1 MNGLINQ
8 IHYNISDPVEELN
21 SRLNDRNIP
30 SNTLHPQF
38 SMRPVSTKYTM
49 LPIVDRH
56 TPSSVTI
63 NKQTPYNVGNTFNPG
78 SASPWS
84 GFSTNIDKESILRNQ
99 PFALQKSIKSVYI
112 PSSTSDMYKVTV
124 SGRNEIQ
131 PFTDLF
137 KEQIFEDFNPNSLN
151 VGNNVFNNSTREQM
165 LG

>member
-30 SNTLHPQF
+30 SNPLHPQF
-38 SMRPVSTKYTM
+38 SMRPVSTKYAL

-56 TPSSVTI
+56 TPSNVPI
-63 NKQTPYNVGNTFNPG
+63 NKQAPYSVGNTFNPG

-137 KEQIFEDFNPNSLN
+137 KEQIFDDFNPNSLN